1 MNNEID
7 ALNYRNRFINFCLN
21 SPKTMS
27 QFLNERIFAVYGLGN
42 VGGPLAAAWLR
53 VGAKIIGVDISK
65 KLLSEIKS
73 GTSHKKEP
81 FISETFTRALKE
93 GNLEVTDDGPTASK
107 NSHIKIVA
115 VPVGLKG
122 NKIDLTALKA
132 VAKNIG
138 QGLKKGDAILIS
150 PSLPPGT
157 AENIVLPIMEK
168 YSSLKGEQ
176 DFYFIYNPERIFE
189 GRALQDIEE
198 NYPAIVAGLGKK
210 SLEFGE
216 ALLKIISKKGVMTFS
231 SLANAEAE
239 KLFEG
244 VYRDVNIALAN
255 ELSEFCEKV
264 GVNYW
269 EARKGANSQPFCHL
283 HYPGTGVGG
292 LCIPVYPR
300 FIIEASSKIGK
311 HLKMVEFARTTNDL
325 MPIKCVNESMK
336 LLAKHKIK
344 IKGAKIAVLGLGFR
358 GEVTDSRL
366 SPTYTVVKEL
376 LKKGCKVTVHDPYI
390 FEDGLLPSSVK
401 LLSDLDAVV
410 EDTSLIFIS
419 SDHKTYAK
427 LNQNSFSKARKPLL
441 VFDGRN
447 ILDRNN
453 FKDASLL
460 TIGIR

>member
-1 MNNEID
+1 MS
-7 ALNYRNRFINFCLN
+7 N
-21 SPKTMS
+21 SESITSLVKSKKKIM
-27 QFLNERIFAVYGLGN
+27 AVYGLGN

-53 VGAKIIGVDISK
+53 AGAKIIGVDISK

-73 GTSHKKEP
+73 STSHKKEP
-81 FISETFTRALKE
+81 FISETFTKALKE
-93 GNLEVTDDGPTASK
+93 GNLEVTDNGPEASK

-122 NKIDLTALKA
+122 KKIDLTALKS
-132 VAKNIG
+132 VAKDIG
-138 QGLKKGDAILIS
+138 QGLKKGDAVLIS

-157 AENIVLPIMEK
+157 AQNIVLPIIEK
-168 YSSLKGEQ
+168 FSKLKGEQ

-210 SLEFGE
+210 SLVFGE
-216 ALLKIISKKGVMTFS
+216 ELLKMISKKGVMTFS

-311 HLKMVEFARTTNDL
+311 HLKMVEFARTINDF
-325 MPIKCVNESMK
+325 MPIKCVNESLK

-344 IKGAKIAVLGLGFR
+344 PRGIKVAVLGLGFR
-358 GEVTDSRL
+358 GEVTDARL
-366 SPTYTVVKEL
+366 SPTYTVVKEFQ
-376 LKKGCKVTVHDPYI
+376 KKGCKISVHDPYI
-390 FEDGLLPSSVK
+390 FEDDLLPSAVK
-401 LLSDLDAVV
+401 LSADMNEVV
-410 EDTSLIFIS
+410 SGASLVFIS
-419 SDHKTYAK
+419 SDHKTYAQ
-427 LNQNSFSKARKPLL
+427 LNQDSFSKAKKPLL

-447 ILDRNN
+447 ILNKNN
-453 FKDASLL
+453 FKDASLM

>member
-1 MNNEID
+1 
-7 ALNYRNRFINFCLN
+7 
-21 SPKTMS
+21 MS
-27 QFLNERIFAVYGLGN
+27 TENLASLVKNKEKIMAIYGLGN

-53 VGAKIIGVDISK
+53 AGAKVIGVDISK

-81 FISETFTRALKE
+81 FISEIFTKALKE
-93 GNLEVTDDGPTASK
+93 GNFEVTDNGPDASK

-122 NKIDLTALKA
+122 KKIDLTALKS
-132 VAKNIG
+132 VAKDIG
-138 QGLKKGDAILIS
+138 QGLKKEDAVLIS

-157 AENIVLPIMEK
+157 AQNIVLPIIEK
-168 YSSLKGEQ
+168 HSNLKGEQ

-198 NYPAIVAGLGKK
+198 NYPAIVSGLGKK

-216 ALLKIISKKGVMTFS
+216 KLLKIISKKGVMTLS
-231 SLANAEAE
+231 SIANAEAE

-269 EARKGANSQPFCHL
+269 EARKAANSQPFCHL

-300 FIIEASSKIGK
+300 FIIDASSKIGK
-311 HLKMVEFARTTNDL
+311 HLKMVEFARMINDFMPVKCTNDAL
-325 MPIKCVNESMK
+325 N
-336 LLAKHKIK
+336 LLTRYKIRPR
-344 IKGAKIAVLGLGFR
+344 GAKIAVLGLGFR

-366 SPTYTVVKEL
+366 SPTYAVVKEFQ
-376 LKKGCKVTVHDPYI
+376 KKGCKVAVHDPYI
-390 FEDGLLPSSVK
+390 FEDDLLPSSVK
-401 LLSDLDAVV
+401 LSVDLDTVIEGA
-410 EDTSLIFIS
+410 SLVFIS
-419 SDHKTYAK
+419 ADHKMYTK
-427 LNQNSFSKARKPLL
+427 LNQDSFSKAKKPLL
-441 VFDGRN
+441 IFDGRN

-453 FKDASLL
+453 FKNASLM

>member
-1 MNNEID
+1 LPEIQS
-7 ALNYRNRFINFCLN
+7 LVTSHKKI
-21 SPKTMS
+21 
-27 QFLNERIFAVYGLGN
+27 IAVYGLGN

-53 VGAKIIGVDISK
+53 AGAKIIGVDISK
-65 KLLSEIKS
+65 KLLSQIKV
-73 GTSHKKEP
+73 GVSHKKEP
-81 FISETFTRALKE
+81 FISDTFTKALNQ
-93 GNLEVTDDGPTASK
+93 GNLEVTNNGPKASK
-107 NSHIKIVA
+107 ISHIKIVA

-122 NKIDLTALKA
+122 SRIDLSALKS
-132 VAKNIG
+132 VAKSIG
-138 QGLKKGDAILIS
+138 QGLKKEDAILIS

-157 AENIVLPIMEK
+157 AQNVVLPIIEK
-168 YSSLKGEQ
+168 YSNLKGEQ

-210 SLEFGE
+210 SLEFGSD
-216 ALLKIISKKGVMTFS
+216 LLKIISKKGVITFS

-300 FIIEASSKIGK
+300 FIIESSSKIGK
-311 HLKMVEFARTTNDL
+311 HLKMVEFARKTNDL
-325 MPIKCVNESMK
+325 MPIKCVNDSLK
-336 LLAKHKIK
+336 LLAKNKINL
-344 IKGAKIAVLGLGFR
+344 KGTKIAVLGLGFR

-366 SPTYTVVKEL
+366 SPTYVVVKEF
-376 LKKGCKVTVHDPYI
+376 LKKGCKVAVHDPYI
-390 FEDGLLPSSVK
+390 LEDDLLPSSVK
-401 LLSDLDAVV
+401 LSSDLDTVV
-410 EDTSLIFIS
+410 DEASLVFIS
-419 SDHKTYAK
+419 SDHKAYAQ
-427 LNQNSFSKARKPLL
+427 LNQDSFSKTKKPLL

-447 ILDRNN
+447 ILDKNN
-453 FKDASLL
+453 FKDSSLL